1 MRHELKLLKV
11 NSRAETSEWRLS
23 RSYLTQ
29 IDLLEKIL
37 EQILLETLMF
47 VLAGIVRR
55 CSGEGTVR
63 EGDPGERYLM
73 VESQRQVDKYRR
85 LGSVYV
91 LKF

>member
-1 MRHELKLLKV
+1 
-11 NSRAETSEWRLS
+11 
-23 RSYLTQ
+23 
-29 IDLLEKIL
+29 
-37 EQILLETLMF
+37 MF

-73 VESQRQVDKYRR
+73 VESQCQVDKYRR